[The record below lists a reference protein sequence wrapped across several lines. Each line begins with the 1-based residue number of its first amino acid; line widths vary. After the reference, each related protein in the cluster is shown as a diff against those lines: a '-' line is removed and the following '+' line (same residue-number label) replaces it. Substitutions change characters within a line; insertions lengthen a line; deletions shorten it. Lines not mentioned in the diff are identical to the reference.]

1 MSLPRWQEGD
11 PVPCVWVL
19 LSGGCLEPS
28 VPDFVHP
35 GPGHIDREF
44 KMQLISPRNPN
55 MDGPRRGRNAT
66 DAERVHTRETRSS
79 MGGVVGGSRRGFS
92 DTGLRPQASVL
103 RPVDPWA
110 STNKLACL
118 VETHSSNS
126 AQGRRRD
133 GLQRRSPGDHRQLPL
148 GNYKQAVLPVWLRA
162 PARRSQPSA
171 SIQPLANPSFLI
183 FSIVFQLRNKQHGRS
198 PRLAPR

>member
-1 MSLPRWQEGD
+1 MQPMPSG
-11 PVPCVWVL
+11 CV
-19 LSGGCLEPS
+19 
-28 VPDFVHP
+28 
-35 GPGHIDREF
+35 RE
-44 KMQLISPRNPN
+44 
-55 MDGPRRGRNAT
+55 RRGHRWAGWLA
-66 DAERVHTRETRSS
+66 D
-79 MGGVVGGSRRGFS
+79 GSRRGFS

-133 GLQRRSPGDHRQLPL
+133 GLQRRSPRDHRQLPL

-183 FSIVFQLRNKQHGRS
+183 FSIVFQLRNRQHGRS